1 MKKTILILGAFAL
14 VTFTSCEKKTETTV
28 ENDGDIETVETVG
41 VDDYAVDTTAT
52 DIEQGFDAAG
62 NAIEEGANDVA
73 EGAENVANDR
83 GDAAHDATDGDGD
96 ISK

>member
-28 ENDGDIETVETVG
+28 DNDGDIETTETVG
-41 VDDYAVDTTAT
+41 VDEYAVDTTAT
-52 DIEQGFDAAG
+52 DVEQGLEATG
-62 NAIEEGANDVA
+62 NAIEEGANDI
-73 EGAENVANDR
+73 